1 MLAYILALAVGL
13 GSLGV
18 YLAAFFVPEVHRKSD
33 FYWSGIGLF
42 YALMLW
48 VCAGR
53 ITGGVLVGQIAGVAL
68 LGWFGWQT
76 LTLRREFTPAALQTD
91 LPSKEEAAE
100 TIRVQAESL
109 KDNVQSKLSKVS
121 LPAGISDLPQKL
133 GGLFANAKT
142 QVQARL
148 DAAKKPK
155 AKPTPPT
162 PKSVT
167 PPPVAATGQPIAR
180 PIPTIEALD
189 ADSEASAIASATP
202 TIEALDADSEASAI
216 ASATPTIE
224 ALDAD
229 SEASAIAEATST
241 TEMLKTYPEVEA
253 FKSSFTASKNIPP
266 QVEVIF
272 KVTGAPVSSSAKEDE
287 MPSLKRAN
295 PPDTELVEEVVEDA
309 ETKNLPSSP
318 TNMAG

>member
-13 GSLGV
+13 GSLSV
-18 YLAAFFVPEVHRKSD
+18 YLAAFFLPEVHRKSD

-42 YALMLW
+42 YGLMLW

-76 LTLRREFTPAALQTD
+76 LTLRRELTPVAQQTD
-91 LPSKEEAAE
+91 LPSKEEAAQ
-100 TIRVQAESL
+100 TIRLQAESL
-109 KDNVQSKLSKVS
+109 KDNVQSNLSKVS

-133 GGLFANAKT
+133 ADLFATAKT
-142 QVQARL
+142 QVMARL

-155 AKPTPPT
+155 AKPTPAT
-162 PKSVT
+162 PKSAT
-167 PPPVAATGQPIAR
+167 PPVAATRQAQAP

-253 FKSSFTASKNIPP
+253 SKSSFTASKNIPP